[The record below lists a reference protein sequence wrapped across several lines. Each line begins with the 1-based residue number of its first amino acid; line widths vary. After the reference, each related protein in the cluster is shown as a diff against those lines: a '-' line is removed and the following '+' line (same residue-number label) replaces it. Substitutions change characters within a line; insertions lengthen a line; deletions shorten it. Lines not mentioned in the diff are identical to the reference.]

1 MEKSLW
7 KFWKR
12 FKKEPRFWF
21 LGLGLILVT
30 GGLIFSFWSQTH
42 QREEIIFE
50 TLEKG
55 GLASPTGGRETV
67 IKADIAGAV
76 LKPGLYE
83 LKGDPRVQDLLLA
96 AGGLSA
102 AADRAWVE
110 KNLNLA
116 QKLNDGAKIYIPP
129 SSSLLGSPSQISQI
143 SPSSPTSPVVSIN
156 SATAAELDALPV
168 FGFGPATAQK
178 IVDNRP
184 YQSIE
189 DLLTKKVVSK
199 SLFEK
204 LKPFVSVY

>member
-42 QREEIIFE
+42 QREEIVFE

-55 GLASPTGGRETV
+55 GPERETV

-83 LKGDPRVQDLLLA
+83 LKGDPRVQDLLLV

-129 SSSLLGSPSQISQI
+129 SSSSLGSPSQISQI

-168 FGFGPATAQK
+168 FGLGPSTAQK

-184 YQSIE
+184 YQSID

-199 SLFEK
+199 SLLEK
-204 LKPFVSVY
+204 LKPFISVY